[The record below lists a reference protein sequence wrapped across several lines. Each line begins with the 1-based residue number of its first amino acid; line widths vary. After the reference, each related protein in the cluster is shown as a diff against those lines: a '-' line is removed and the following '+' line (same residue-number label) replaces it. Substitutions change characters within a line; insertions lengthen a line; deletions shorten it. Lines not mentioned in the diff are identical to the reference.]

1 MGPHSHQ
8 VFWAEP
14 HIYVPDLGSDT
25 LYRCELSNEGQL
37 QDSALRA
44 NLSPGSGPRHVDLH
58 PTLPI
63 IYLINELSSTI
74 AVIDQRSMEILQ
86 YVNALPEDVERASTT
101 AEIAV
106 SADGTYVYGSNRGDD
121 SISIIHDTGLGTQ
134 YSENREDSN
143 SDHFL
148 EEVSA
153 IAFGAYHP
161 EFDWQWGSAQ
171 ETQNTYCGQGS
182 PNQFMGPTLW
192 PSSLSHF
199 AVENQNNGNGLLG
212 SHIDMNHE
220 SPDGMGIAHDSGNA
234 YWYFDGYYGE
244 LVYYDFQEDHDTGQD
259 DHSDGI
265 VHRYVDIELTRDG
278 GIPGHMVLDKESGIL
293 YIADTGKNRVLW
305 VNTDDQSV
313 STTDIL
319 NSATQLE
326 PLAEYKEKRGMEW
339 GVLDTGLGRPSGIAL
354 EGDTLFVS
362 ENGNGQIVA
371 MICLLYTS
379 PSPRD
384 RQKSRMQSS
393 A

>member
-1 MGPHSHQ
+1 
-8 VFWAEP
+8 
-14 HIYVPDLGSDT
+14 
-25 LYRCELSNEGQL
+25 
-37 QDSALRA
+37 
-44 NLSPGSGPRHVDLH
+44 
-58 PTLPI
+58 
-63 IYLINELSSTI
+63 
-74 AVIDQRSMEILQ
+74 
-86 YVNALPEDVERASTT
+86 
-101 AEIAV
+101 
-106 SADGTYVYGSNRGDD
+106 
-121 SISIIHDTGLGTQ
+121 
-134 YSENREDSN
+134 
-143 SDHFL
+143 
-148 EEVSA
+148 
-153 IAFGAYHP
+153 
-161 EFDWQWGSAQ
+161 
-171 ETQNTYCGQGS
+171 
-182 PNQFMGPTLW
+182 MGPTLW

-326 PLAEYKEKRGMEW
+326 PLAEYKEKRGME
-339 GVLDTGLGRPSGIAL
+339 LSLIH
-354 EGDTLFVS
+354 
-362 ENGNGQIVA
+362 I
-371 MICLLYTS
+371 
-379 PSPRD
+379 
-384 RQKSRMQSS
+384 
-393 A
+393 